1 MKNRDLRPTSCF
13 ISEMIQHRAIFIME
27 DEYER
32 PSDISNGDIT
42 GSDISTSNSSK
53 NGPIKMID
61 LQRQADSKSFI
72 QGQSIYRYH

>member
-1 MKNRDLRPTSCF
+1 
-13 ISEMIQHRAIFIME
+13 ME

-53 NGPIKMID
+53 NGTIKMID
-61 LQRQADSKSFI
+61 LQRQADSKSYI
-72 QGQSIYRYH
+72 QGQLIYRYHWTYRHASGLSNSWTSCY

>member
-1 MKNRDLRPTSCF
+1 
-13 ISEMIQHRAIFIME
+13 ME

-53 NGPIKMID
+53 NRTIKMID
-61 LQRQADSKSFI
+61 LQRQAGSKSYI
-72 QGQSIYRYH
+72 QGQPIYRYH